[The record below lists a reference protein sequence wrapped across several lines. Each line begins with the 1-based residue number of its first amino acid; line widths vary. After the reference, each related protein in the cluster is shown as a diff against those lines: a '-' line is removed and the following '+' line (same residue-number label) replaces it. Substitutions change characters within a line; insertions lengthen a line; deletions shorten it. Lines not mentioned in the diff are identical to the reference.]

1 MRIAVFLCYSVRCL
15 YVFLCS
21 FAVFVPSL
29 ISPPPPKKNSKMQN
43 AKFSKDTQKTKN
55 FSKQNHFSLER
66 SVLEELL
73 KVFFQT

>member
-1 MRIAVFLCYSVRCL
+1 MLFCAVFIRISVQFCGFRTPP
-15 YVFLCS
+15 Y
-21 FAVFVPSL
+21 
-29 ISPPPPKKNSKMQN
+29 PPPPPPQKKNSKMQN